1 MTAHHAIEIVL
12 TRPAT
17 VEELP
22 RAHSAARLAA
32 NTDRTRLLAL
42 QRAKSPGR
50 ALRALR
56 RQLDALLPIDVLTSH
71 YPDQYGQV
79 LLNLT
84 LSNTARTAIR
94 RAAATR
100 GQRPQDFLSHS
111 VAAAVARHEQQ
122 RRRHLTAQL
131 EGLLVH
137 HSPEEVLTCAADAL
151 LGHRHHRVPTKR

>member
-17 VEELP
+17 VEELR

-100 GQRPQDFLSHS
+100 GQRPQGLPQPQRGRGRRPSRTTTPSTPDGPTRRT
-111 VAAAVARHEQQ
+111 AR
-122 RRRHLTAQL
+122 
-131 EGLLVH
+131 
-137 HSPEEVLTCAADAL
+137 SP
-151 LGHRHHRVPTKR
+151 RP

>member
-17 VEELP
+17 VDELR
-22 RAHSAARLAA
+22 RAHSSARLAA
-32 NTDRTRLLAL
+32 NADRTRLLAL

-84 LSNTARTAIR
+84 LSNTTRTAIR

-100 GQRPQDFLSHS
+100 GQRPQDFLSNS
-111 VAAAVARHEQQ
+111 VATAVARHEQQ

-131 EGLLVH
+131 EELLVH

-151 LGHRHHRVPTKR
+151 LGRRHHRVPPRR